1 VKLTDYP
8 LLTDENIDP
17 AVVAYLRQAGFDVR
31 DVVEDHLIG
40 STDRHLLSLAVSEGR
55 VVVTQD
61 SDFGTLV
68 IGQHEPVIGIV
79 YLRPG
84 HIDSQFTIDSIQTLL
99 NQSLDLPRSFIIAV
113 RRSGVDV
120 TIRVR
125 DLSPSGE
132 EVEA

>member
-1 VKLTDYP
+1 
-8 LLTDENIDP
+8 
-17 AVVAYLRQAGFDVR
+17 
-31 DVVEDHLIG
+31 
-40 STDRHLLSLAVSEGR
+40 VSEGR

-99 NQSLDLPRSFIIAV
+99 NQSLDLPA
-113 RRSGVDV
+113 RRSKRDKRRRIYADRMGVS
-120 TIRVR
+120 RWR
-125 DLSPSGE
+125 
-132 EVEA
+132 